1 MLSSSLQTRI
11 EALAADL
18 VSAYSSMAAPGVVLS
33 YSIAVDVPPLAVLD
47 PLRIK
52 QVIVNGLTNA
62 LKYTKKG
69 YVVLQVRTV
78 CVRRRV
84 LRV

>member
-1 MLSSSLQTRI
+1 M
-11 EALAADL
+11 
-18 VSAYSSMAAPGVVLS
+18 SAYGGMAAPDVVLS

-69 YVVLQVRTV
+69 YVVLQVGTV
-78 CVRRRV
+78 CNVQC
-84 LRV
+84 LI

>member
-1 MLSSSLQTRI
+1 
-11 EALAADL
+11 
-18 VSAYSSMAAPGVVLS
+18 MAAPGVILS

-78 CVRRRV
+78 RNVHCVI
-84 LRV
+84 LRESVFWTLHMHT